1 MNLLESI
8 NWVTAPE
15 QMPFAVSAMSILAGA
30 HFSRANAARHYWG
43 MSLAL
48 IAVLFLGFYRLSEF
62 VATPPDGALIF
73 VAVVYGV
80 MVVAVAFSANPPAK
94 KVTGHTSKKKTP
106 PQVSKEMELL
116 AALLNQ
122 RNGGGK

>member
-1 MNLLESI
+1 MSLLETI
-8 NWVTAPE
+8 NWATAPE
-15 QMPFAVSAMSILAGA
+15 QMPFAVSALSILAGA

-48 IAVLFLGFYRLSEF
+48 FAVLFLGFYRLSEF
-62 VATPPDGALIF
+62 VATPPDGALFF

-80 MVVAVAFSANPPAK
+80 ILVAVAFSANPPARKASQKTTAK
-94 KVTGHTSKKKTP
+94 KQ

-122 RNGGGK
+122 RGGAK